1 MNKDSLKAYSE
12 LINQL
17 WESVGKKKWLLEDNI
32 ILDIIEMVMNY

>member
-17 WESVGKKKWLLEDNI
+17 WESVGKKKCINKK
-32 ILDIIEMVMNY
+32 